1 MIKKRLTVNLPEQD
15 YEILSRLS
23 DLNGSSMSSIVAEL
37 VGVVTP
43 ILAQM
48 VVNFETVSRASDKLK
63 EQLRASTESAY
74 EEIMALQ
81 ERAVAAHAAYSAD
94 FAKQIDFL
102 VEQDRKKESVEATK
116 TVPAGNVIGAS
127 TLSDFGGAET
137 SKSGGV
143 PPYNNMGVR
152 SWKRRGVKS

>member
-63 EQLRASTESAY
+63 EQLRASTENAY

-116 TVPAGNVIGAS
+116 TVPVGNVIGAS

-137 SKSGGV
+137 SKSGSV

-152 SWKRRGVKS
+152 SGKSRGVKS